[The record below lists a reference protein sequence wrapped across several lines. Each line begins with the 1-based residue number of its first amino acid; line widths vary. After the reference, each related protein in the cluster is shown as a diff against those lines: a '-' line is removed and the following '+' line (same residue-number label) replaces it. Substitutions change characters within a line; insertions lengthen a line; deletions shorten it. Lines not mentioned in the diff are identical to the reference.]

1 MISLLRVDDY
11 EITTTTTTTG
21 KTSLVRVPT
30 LESIVRCGSVSRTVQ
45 KLNTVSRMWI
55 SIYNV

>member
-11 EITTTTTTTG
+11 EITTTTG

-30 LESIVRCGSVSRTVQ
+30 LESIVRCGSASRTVQ
-45 KLNTVSRMWI
+45 KLNTMSRMWI